1 VAWLACCCC
10 SATLRLN
17 QTEFEQ
23 GSFISMAGVSTSTQ
37 LHEQVFVQPLT
48 VTVAHHPQLV
58 VLSSTSWCK
67 VDIGES
73 LVSAVSL
80 DQAK

>member
-1 VAWLACCCC
+1 VAGIACCCC

-17 QTEFEQ
+17 QTEFEL
-23 GSFISMAGVSTSTQ
+23 GSFISIAGVNTSTP
-37 LHEQVFVQPLT
+37 LLEPVSVQPLT

-67 VDIGES
+67 VDTGES
-73 LVSAVSL
+73 LVSAASL
-80 DQAK
+80 DQQ